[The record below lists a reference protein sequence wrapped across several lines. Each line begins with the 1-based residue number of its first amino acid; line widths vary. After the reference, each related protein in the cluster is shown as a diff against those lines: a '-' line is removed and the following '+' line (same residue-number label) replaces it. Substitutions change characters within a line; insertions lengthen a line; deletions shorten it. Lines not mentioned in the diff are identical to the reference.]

1 MITGTAIWTIGSGL
15 LSLMN
20 GSSSLGL
27 IFGFNTVAGV
37 GCGFCV
43 VLSTLQLQACLPR
56 ADVAVAMSI
65 RAYVRLLGAAIGTAL
80 ASVAVLNG
88 LPVKMDN
95 LGLSNDIQ
103 QIIIDD
109 PMSIRHELQTRLSST
124 TLDGI
129 VQAYVDI
136 YRIIFWMATGLLLC
150 ALIASA
156 AILGQYSLDRPDDA
170 ELIAAGSQY
179 ADEKER
185 EEGSRSAE

>member
-1 MITGTAIWTIGSGL
+1 
-15 LSLMN
+15 
-20 GSSSLGL
+20 
-27 IFGFNTVAGV
+27 
-37 GCGFCV
+37 
-43 VLSTLQLQACLPR
+43 
-56 ADVAVAMSI
+56 MSI